1 MQFDVCKKVFADV
14 REIEATDVM
23 TSEVLGLSQRTLTI
37 RTEAGETFD
46 LVLQA
51 DDPERLEFKKP
62 EEPGWLT
69 PKVYKG
75 KSMADEELE
84 NAS

>member
-14 REIEATDVM
+14 REVEVTDVK
-23 TSEVLGLSQRTLTI
+23 TSEVLGISQRTLTI
-37 RTEAGETFD
+37 RTEAGEAFD

-51 DDPERLEFKKP
+51 DASEKLEFTKP

-69 PKVYKG
+69 PKVYTG
-75 KSMADEELE
+75 KSMHEEELE
-84 NAS
+84 NQS

>member
-1 MQFDVCKKVFADV
+1 MQWDVCKKVFADV
-14 REIEATDVM
+14 REVEATDVK
-23 TSEVLGLSQRTLTI
+23 TSSVLGISQRTLTI
-37 RTEAGETFD
+37 RTEGGEAFD

-51 DDPERLEFKKP
+51 DTPEKLEFKKP

-75 KSMADEELE
+75 KSMHEEELE
-84 NAS
+84 HQS